1 VSKNKQIFF
10 ILTSL
15 FLITLSWGILTF
27 VKTLLSEKQNNN
39 LNYLPENI
47 NFAVRIN
54 GKELAKKTLFS
65 VFIESKDEEVFEKI
79 RTFFKQQTYKK
90 NEFRNAGI
98 DFLSDILFF
107 RTSVQNRQVS
117 GLIFNVSNTGLFKKS
132 FEYSSKCFACKGD
145 VGVILFDDATHPIGK
160 EKLTLYAKQMLRK
173 KSNVSSSAN
182 FLLHPSKSCFE
193 VLSREEQSDKKSP
206 FKETAIHFNL
216 NDKNIYV
223 LGNLLLNKEQWSNTT
238 YLTKSL
244 KPDGFHLSGTH
255 IPTLFS
261 DTINF
266 WLKQF
271 DCKLPYIKSV
281 SLNFRGTKIINHSS
295 GFFVVPQMD
304 LMAETSRPVDI
315 ERILE
320 NEKLKSFL
328 QYQKDSNYI
337 RFQEERLYFKQL
349 SETSF
354 YIGRSV
360 TPMFTTNSSNAL
372 LTIKGDIRSILK
384 VEGNHLISSILEMI
398 PEYRASNQL
407 TEHVDKFDLTVRR
420 SHGGHAQLK
429 GEIRFKQ
436 TYYSINEII
445 KFLIIG
451 EFFG

>member
-1 VSKNKQIFF
+1 
-10 ILTSL
+10 
-15 FLITLSWGILTF
+15 
-27 VKTLLSEKQNNN
+27 
-39 LNYLPENI
+39 
-47 NFAVRIN
+47 
-54 GKELAKKTLFS
+54 
-65 VFIESKDEEVFEKI
+65 
-79 RTFFKQQTYKK
+79 
-90 NEFRNAGI
+90 
-98 DFLSDILFF
+98 
-107 RTSVQNRQVS
+107 
-117 GLIFNVSNTGLFKKS
+117 
-132 FEYSSKCFACKGD
+132 
-145 VGVILFDDATHPIGK
+145 
-160 EKLTLYAKQMLRK
+160 
-173 KSNVSSSAN
+173 
-182 FLLHPSKSCFE
+182 
-193 VLSREEQSDKKSP
+193 
-206 FKETAIHFNL
+206 
-216 NDKNIYV
+216 
-223 LGNLLLNKEQWSNTT
+223 
-238 YLTKSL
+238 
-244 KPDGFHLSGTH
+244 
-255 IPTLFS
+255 
-261 DTINF
+261 
-266 WLKQF
+266 
-271 DCKLPYIKSV
+271 
-281 SLNFRGTKIINHSS
+281 
-295 GFFVVPQMD
+295 MD